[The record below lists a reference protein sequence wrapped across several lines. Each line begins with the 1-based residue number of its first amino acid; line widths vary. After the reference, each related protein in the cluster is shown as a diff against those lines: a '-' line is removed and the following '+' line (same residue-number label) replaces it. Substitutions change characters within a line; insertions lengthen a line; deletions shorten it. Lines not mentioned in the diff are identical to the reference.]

1 MPPDITSVTQL
12 LNQINNALHSSY
24 RKGKSACFE
33 SDESINK
40 EGFMILLSNIW
51 SKWVDKDS
59 ISKAGK
65 RVGITTDGVSVDF
78 MQKVDCNDSCSL
90 CTV

>member
-1 MPPDITSVTQL
+1 MPPDTTSVTQL
-12 LNQINNALHSSY
+12 LNQINNALHLSY
-24 RKGKSACFE
+24 RKEKSACFE

-59 ISKAGK
+59 ISKE
-65 RVGITTDGVSVDF
+65 RWCF
-78 MQKVDCNDSCSL
+78 C
-90 CTV
+90 